1 MIEMKSDGNCLFRV
15 LAYQVE
21 GDQEK
26 HGKYRQQ
33 VVTYMYENE
42 DWLKEIMVDDK
53 AKDKYCKQMEKDG
66 EWGDQIELTA
76 IAYLYGVNILVHR
89 MDTDN

>member
-53 AKDKYCKQMEKDG
+53 AKDKYCK
-66 EWGDQIELTA
+66 
-76 IAYLYGVNILVHR
+76 
-89 MDTDN
+89 